1 MSIDVPTLLLWEVF
15 PVIMFCR
22 EKVSQRYERKLLL
35 SFLLLNMSKFR
46 PPITIILS
54 YLLTHYSGL
63 SLSRT
68 CKGPTNLFEIEIEIE
83 KITVNIEIFTNKT
96 REANKGLL
104 DVSDIKFKCSENYL
118 LKIL

>member
-1 MSIDVPTLLLWEVF
+1 M
-15 PVIMFCR
+15 
-22 EKVSQRYERKLLL
+22 
-35 SFLLLNMSKFR
+35 
-46 PPITIILS
+46 
-54 YLLTHYSGL
+54 YSGL

-68 CKGPTNLFEIEIEIE
+68 RKGPTNLFEIE

-104 DVSDIKFKCSENYL
+104 DVSDIKFKCSENLL